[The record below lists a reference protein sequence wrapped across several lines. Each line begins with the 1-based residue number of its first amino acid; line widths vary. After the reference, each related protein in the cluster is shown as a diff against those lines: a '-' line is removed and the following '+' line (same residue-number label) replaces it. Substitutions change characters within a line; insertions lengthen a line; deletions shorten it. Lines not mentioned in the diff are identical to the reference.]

1 MSGLLPTL
9 TVEMTTN
16 EKIREQSFCYD
27 ADLPPSIPAGQP
39 LRSSR
44 PCRPKNPLRRGLR
57 RLGRRDES
65 RPRS

>member
-1 MSGLLPTL
+1 
-9 TVEMTTN
+9 MTTN

-44 PCRPKNPLRRGLR
+44 PCRSKHTLRGRLL
-57 RLGRRDES
+57 RLGRRSALRS
-65 RPRS
+65 RS